1 MVKIARKTDPRRL
14 QELKRRIHDEKYLAM
29 AVEKIAQALTK
40 NIVQED

>member
-14 QELKRRIHDEKYLAM
+14 QDLKRRIHDEKYIAM

-40 NIVQED
+40 TIVQED